1 MEHKLQK
8 LTTVIKNWLAEKV
21 SPNYHDICLPV
32 LHNVI
37 DDGQA
42 VQWPPWHKKLETV
55 WLSDCL
61 PRPSV
66 HLWDWCRHSPET
78 EKKKVKW
85 KIKLKGEG
93 GRAGICC
100 NSRSDP
106 LSR

>member
-55 WLSDCL
+55 
-61 PRPSV
+61 
-66 HLWDWCRHSPET
+66 
-78 EKKKVKW
+78 
-85 KIKLKGEG
+85 
-93 GRAGICC
+93 
-100 NSRSDP
+100 
-106 LSR
+106 